1 MTKKA
6 CGQVLARDGG
16 VDLACVRD
24 GRTHTL
30 RLRFCLDARRR
41 VRLLG
46 TGVFYGQLTR
56 VEVFNAIKVT
66 PARHRDLVTKC
77 VRAAMPMLAERL
89 RAYVAGF
96 DVALR
101 PVLRLPR
108 GLLGYKFTGCILAC
122 APSSFV
128 QKK

>member
-1 MTKKA
+1 MTQKRA
-6 CGQVLARDGG
+6 CGQVMQRDGG

-46 TGVFYGQLTR
+46 TGVFYGTLTR
-56 VEVFNAIKVT
+56 VEVFDAVKVA

-77 VRAAMPMLAERL
+77 LRGAAPLL
-89 RAYVAGF
+89 V
-96 DVALR
+96 DALR
-101 PVLRLPR
+101 GYLLRFDPALRTVLRLPR
-108 GLLGYKFTGCILAC
+108 RLRD
-122 APSSFV
+122 
-128 QKK
+128 

>member
-6 CGQVLARDGG
+6 CGVMVARDGG
-16 VDLACVRD
+16 VDLACTRD

-46 TGVFYGQLTR
+46 TGVFYGALTR
-56 VEVFNAIKVT
+56 VEVFDTLKVT

-77 VRAAMPMLAERL
+77 VKGAMPMLTERL
-89 RAYVAGF
+89 RTYVARF
-96 DVALR
+96 DPRVR
-101 PVLRLPR
+101 PLLRLPC
-108 GLLGYKFTGCILAC
+108 LPA
-122 APSSFV
+122 
-128 QKK
+128 